1 MRSFVSEFLG
11 TLFLVATVV
20 GSGIMADNLSMGNH
34 AVALLANAISTG
46 AILYVLIII
55 FSEFSGAHFNPVVSL
70 IMFIMKKISLS
81 DFLLYVFFQIIG
93 GVLGT
98 FLAHFMFEMSIIQL
112 STNLRTGSSQY
123 VSEVIAAFGL
133 VLTILLGLKYKRES
147 VATLVALYITA
158 AYWFTSSTSF
168 ANPAVTIARTFTDTF
183 SGIQNSDTVPFIM
196 AQILGG
202 LLAYLVFRYLSQS
215 RSVQ

>member
-55 FSEFSGAHFNPVVSL
+55 FSELSGAHFNPVVSL

-98 FLAHFMFEMSIIQL
+98 FLAHFMFEMSILQL
-112 STNLRTGSSQY
+112 STNVRTGSSQY
-123 VSEVIAAFGL
+123 LSEVIAAFGL

-202 LLAYLVFRYLSQS
+202 LMAYLVFWYLSQS
-215 RSVQ
+215 KSVE

>member
-46 AILYVLIII
+46 AILYVLIIV
-55 FSEFSGAHFNPVVSL
+55 FSELSGAHFNPVISL

-98 FLAHFMFEMSIIQL
+98 FLAHFMFEMSILQL
-112 STNLRTGSSQY
+112 STNVRTGSSQY
-123 VSEVIAAFGL
+123 LLEVIAAFGL

-202 LLAYLVFRYLSQS
+202 LMAYLVFRYLSQS
-215 RSVQ
+215 KSV

>member
-55 FSEFSGAHFNPVVSL
+55 FGELSGAHFNPVVSL

-93 GVLGT
+93 GVLGA
-98 FLAHFMFEMSIIQL
+98 FLAHFMFEMSIVQL
-112 STNLRTGSSQY
+112 STNVRTGSSIFLRSHSCFW
-123 VSEVIAAFGL
+123 VSVNYSTWFEIQ
-133 VLTILLGLKYKRES
+133 KR
-147 VATLVALYITA
+147 VCRHTGRIIY
-158 AYWFTSSTSF
+158 YC
-168 ANPAVTIARTFTDTF
+168 
-183 SGIQNSDTVPFIM
+183 
-196 AQILGG
+196 G
-202 LLAYLVFRYLSQS
+202 LLVYFFD
-215 RSVQ
+215 

>member
-55 FSEFSGAHFNPVVSL
+55 FSELSGAHFNPVVSL

-112 STNLRTGSSQY
+112 SINVRTGSSQY
-123 VSEVIAAFGL
+123 FSEVMAAFGL

-183 SGIQNSDTVPFIM
+183 SGIQHGDTLPFIV

-202 LLAYLVFRYLSQS
+202 LMAYLVFRYLSQS
-215 RSVQ
+215 KSV

>member
-55 FSEFSGAHFNPVVSL
+55 FSELSGAHFNPVVSL

-98 FLAHFMFEMSIIQL
+98 FLAHFMFEMSILQL
-112 STNLRTGSSQY
+112 STNVRTGSSQY
-123 VSEVIAAFGL
+123 LSEVIAAFGL

-202 LLAYLVFRYLSQS
+202 LMAYLVFRYLGQS
-215 RSVQ
+215 KSV

>member
-55 FSEFSGAHFNPVVSL
+55 FSELSGAHFNPVVSL

-81 DFLLYVFFQIIG
+81 DFLVYVFFQIIG

-112 STNLRTGSSQY
+112 STNVRTGSSQY
-123 VSEVIAAFGL
+123 LSEVIAAFGL

-183 SGIQNSDTVPFIM
+183 SGVQNSDTVPFIM

-202 LLAYLVFRYLSQS
+202 LMAYLVFRYLSQS
-215 RSVQ
+215 KSV

>member
-1 MRSFVSEFLG
+1 MRAFVSEFLG
-11 TLFLVATVV
+11 SLFLVATVV

-55 FSEFSGAHFNPVVSL
+55 FSELSGAHFNPVVSL
-70 IMFIMKKISLS
+70 IMFIMKKINLS

-93 GVLGT
+93 GVFGA

-112 STNLRTGSSQY
+112 STNVRTGSSQY
-123 VSEVIAAFGL
+123 FSEVIAAFGL

-202 LLAYLVFRYLSQS
+202 LMAYLVFRYLSES
-215 RSVQ
+215 KSF

>member
-55 FSEFSGAHFNPVVSL
+55 FSELSGAHFNPVVSL
-70 IMFIMKKISLS
+70 IMFMMKKISLS

-93 GVLGT
+93 RVLGA
-98 FLAHFMFEMSIIQL
+98 FLAHFMFEMSVIQL
-112 STNLRTGSSQY
+112 STNVRTGSSQY
-123 VSEVIAAFGL
+123 LSEVIAAFGL

-202 LLAYLVFRYLSQS
+202 LMAYLVFRYLSQS
-215 RSVQ
+215 KSV

>member
-55 FSEFSGAHFNPVVSL
+55 FSELSGAHFNPVVSL

-98 FLAHFMFEMSIIQL
+98 FLAHFMFEKSIIQL
-112 STNLRTGSSQY
+112 STNVRTGSSQY
-123 VSEVIAAFGL
+123 FSEVIAAFGL

-183 SGIQNSDTVPFIM
+183 SGIHNSDTVPFIM

-202 LLAYLVFRYLSQS
+202 LMAYLVFRYLSQS
-215 RSVQ
+215 KSV

>member
-55 FSEFSGAHFNPVVSL
+55 FSELSGAHFNPVVSL

-112 STNLRTGSSQY
+112 STNVRTGSSQY

-202 LLAYLVFRYLSQS
+202 LMAYLVFRYLSQS
-215 RSVQ
+215 KSV

>member
-55 FSEFSGAHFNPVVSL
+55 FSEISGAHFNPVVSL

-98 FLAHFMFEMSIIQL
+98 FLAHFMFEMSILQL
-112 STNLRTGSSQY
+112 STNVRTGSSQY
-123 VSEVIAAFGL
+123 LSEVIAAFGL

-202 LLAYLVFRYLSQS
+202 LMAYLVFRYLSQS
-215 RSVQ
+215 KSV

>member
-1 MRSFVSEFLG
+1 
-11 TLFLVATVV
+11 
-20 GSGIMADNLSMGNH
+20 MADNLSMGNH

-55 FSEFSGAHFNPVVSL
+55 FSELSGAHFNPVVSL

-98 FLAHFMFEMSIIQL
+98 FLAHFMFEMSILQL
-112 STNLRTGSSQY
+112 STNVRTGSSQY
-123 VSEVIAAFGL
+123 LSEVIAAFGL

-202 LLAYLVFRYLSQS
+202 LMAYLVFRYLSQS
-215 RSVQ
+215 KSV

>member
-20 GSGIMADNLSMGNH
+20 GSGIMADNLSMGNQ

-55 FSEFSGAHFNPVVSL
+55 FSELSGAHFNPVVSL

-112 STNLRTGSSQY
+112 STNVRTGSSQY
-123 VSEVIAAFGL
+123 LSEVIAAFGL

-202 LLAYLVFRYLSQS
+202 LMAYLVFRYLSQS
-215 RSVQ
+215 KSV

>member
-55 FSEFSGAHFNPVVSL
+55 FSELSGAHFNPVVSL

-98 FLAHFMFEMSIIQL
+98 FLAHFMFEMSILQL
-112 STNLRTGSSQY
+112 STNVRTGSSQY
-123 VSEVIAAFGL
+123 LSEVIAAFGL
-133 VLTILLGLKYKRES
+133 VLTILLGLIYKRES

-202 LLAYLVFRYLSQS
+202 LMAYLVFRYLSQS
-215 RSVQ
+215 KSV

>member
-1 MRSFVSEFLG
+1 MYKR
-11 TLFLVATVV
+11 
-20 GSGIMADNLSMGNH
+20 
-34 AVALLANAISTG
+34 
-46 AILYVLIII
+46 
-55 FSEFSGAHFNPVVSL
+55 
-70 IMFIMKKISLS
+70 
-81 DFLLYVFFQIIG
+81 Q
-93 GVLGT
+93 
-98 FLAHFMFEMSIIQL
+98 
-112 STNLRTGSSQY
+112 
-123 VSEVIAAFGL
+123 

-202 LLAYLVFRYLSQS
+202 LMAYLVFRYLSQS
-215 RSVQ
+215 KSV

>member
-55 FSEFSGAHFNPVVSL
+55 FSELSGAHFNPVVSL

-112 STNLRTGSSQY
+112 STNVRTGSSQY
-123 VSEVIAAFGL
+123 FSEVIAAFGL

-202 LLAYLVFRYLSQS
+202 LMAYLVFRYLSQS
-215 RSVQ
+215 KSVE

>member
-20 GSGIMADNLSMGNH
+20 GSGIMADNLSMGNQ

-55 FSEFSGAHFNPVVSL
+55 FSELSGAHFNPVVSL

-112 STNLRTGSSQY
+112 STNVRTGSAQY
-123 VSEVIAAFGL
+123 FSEVMAAFGL

-183 SGIQNSDTVPFIM
+183 SGIQNNDTVPFIM

-215 RSVQ
+215 KSL

>member
-55 FSEFSGAHFNPVVSL
+55 FSELSGAHFNPVVSL

-112 STNLRTGSSQY
+112 STNVRTGSSLY
-123 VSEVIAAFGL
+123 FSEVIAAFGL

-215 RSVQ
+215 RSV

>member
-55 FSEFSGAHFNPVVSL
+55 FSELSGAHFNPVVSL

-93 GVLGT
+93 GVLGA

-112 STNLRTGSSQY
+112 STNVRTGSSQY
-123 VSEVIAAFGL
+123 FSEVIAAFGL

-183 SGIQNSDTVPFIM
+183 SGIQNSDTIPFIM

-202 LLAYLVFRYLSQS
+202 LMAYLVFRYLSQS
-215 RSVQ
+215 KSL

>member
-55 FSEFSGAHFNPVVSL
+55 FSELSGAHFNPVVSL

-112 STNLRTGSSQY
+112 STNVRTGSSQY
-123 VSEVIAAFGL
+123 FSEVMAAFGL

-202 LLAYLVFRYLSQS
+202 LMAYLVFRYLSQS
-215 RSVQ
+215 KSV